1 MDAACGEKEDVA
13 VLDRIFRQSVG
24 DGVVLHHLLILCR
37 CDLLLQAA
45 AQRGR
50 GVAFHHI
57 PHLGL
62 AARQPLLLSLL
73 VVGVHLDGELLARV
87 DKLDEQGKQ
96 IAVARVVLLADQQLL
111 LLRQHVVE
119 FPALVFAVG
128 DNSLVVFHARHLPAL
143 AHLVEGLLQV
153 LERDNL
159 VTTPNR
165 LLQ

>member
-1 MDAACGEKEDVA
+1 MVKA
-13 VLDRIFRQSVG
+13 VIQERARFTVQ
-24 DGVVLHHLLILCR
+24 
-37 CDLLLQAA
+37 
-45 AQRGR
+45 
-50 GVAFHHI
+50 HI

-96 IAVARVVLLADQQLL
+96 ITVARVVLLADQQLL